1 MLREPRPHQVKA
13 LDGIRSA
20 LVSGS
25 RRMMLDL
32 PTGAGKTVVAA
43 HIVAG
48 ARAKGNR
55 LVFCVPSLSLI
66 GQTFDRFQENG
77 IDAGDMGIIQAD
89 HPWTRPHAPVQIASA
104 QTLARRELPI
114 TDLVVIDECFA
125 AGTLILTPKGEI
137 PIESLKIG
145 DKIVSAT
152 GNDSVVATSVRR
164 AVVRRVRLSNG
175 RYFDITRNHRVFTDD
190 GWVPAWKLEVGSRL
204 YGEKD
209 LRVLWSSVRSQRY
222 ADAHP
227 SGSRVERDAFLLDIL
242 RKEIQQPDAQRVGS
256 GEDVED
262 IASDRSRSKNP
273 WREWSRHDGAAEAY
287 PGNTRDRMGRGIG
300 DSDESSEKREALSDL
315 LPGGFGQPQNED
327 SDRIGR
333 TLAQREA
340 KASGREERRVSGW
353 AWVESVEAVERECD
367 VYNLHVARHPSY
379 FASGI
384 LVHNCHVRMKVYERW
399 MQAKPELPFIG
410 LSATPWATGLG
421 KLYDT
426 LIKPVSLADLIEQGY
441 LSPFR
446 AYAPS
451 HPDLSGVKIS
461 HGDYQEDELGEAMSK
476 PTLVADVV
484 ATWLEKGRGRPTLCF
499 AVNRNHAAKLAYE
512 FNKAGV
518 RVAYVD
524 AFTTRDEREE
534 IGRKFAA
541 LEIEVVVNIGVLTTG
556 IDWDVRCLILARPT
570 KSEMLYVQIVGRAL
584 RTAAG
589 KDYALILDHS
599 DTMLSL
605 GLPTEI
611 HHERLSMGKAD
622 DAKAKAEKDKK
633 PSTPKVCKA
642 CSCLLAPRQRE
653 CGECGMPQFGATG
666 VIETAGELVELGAGK
681 GRGEKPKPI
690 TERLAAMG
698 KREIYG
704 MLKTMERR
712 AGWKHGV
719 IEHRFRDIFGVWA
732 RGLRDAP
739 AIEPCF
745 ELQSW
750 IRSRN
755 IAWAKS
761 KGRVT

>member
-20 LVSGS
+20 IVSGS

-43 HIVAG
+43 HIVSG

-66 GQTFDRFQENG
+66 GQTFSRFQENG
-77 IDAGDMGIIQAD
+77 IDPADMGIIQAD
-89 HPWTRPHAPVQIASA
+89 HPWTRPSAPVQIASA
-104 QTLARRELPI
+104 QTLARRERPI
-114 TDLVVIDECFA
+114 TDLVVIDEA
-125 AGTLILTPKGEI
+125 
-137 PIESLKIG
+137 
-145 DKIVSAT
+145 
-152 GNDSVVATSVRR
+152 
-164 AVVRRVRLSNG
+164 
-175 RYFDITRNHRVFTDD
+175 
-190 GWVPAWKLEVGSRL
+190 
-204 YGEKD
+204 
-209 LRVLWSSVRSQRY
+209 
-222 ADAHP
+222 
-227 SGSRVERDAFLLDIL
+227 
-242 RKEIQQPDAQRVGS
+242 
-256 GEDVED
+256 
-262 IASDRSRSKNP
+262 
-273 WREWSRHDGAAEAY
+273 
-287 PGNTRDRMGRGIG
+287 
-300 DSDESSEKREALSDL
+300 
-315 LPGGFGQPQNED
+315 
-327 SDRIGR
+327 
-333 TLAQREA
+333 
-340 KASGREERRVSGW
+340 
-353 AWVESVEAVERECD
+353 
-367 VYNLHVARHPSY
+367 
-379 FASGI
+379 
-384 LVHNCHVRMKVYERW
+384 HVRHKIYETW
-399 MQAKPELPFIG
+399 MAEKPELPFIG

-426 LIKPVSLADLIEQGY
+426 LIKPVTLADLIEQGY

-484 ATWLEKGRGRPTLCF
+484 STWLEKGRGRPTLCF

-524 AFTTRDEREE
+524 AFTTREEREE
-534 IGRKFAA
+534 IGRRFAA

-556 IDWDVRCLILARPT
+556 VDWDVRCLILARPT

-584 RTAAG
+584 RTAEG
-589 KDYALILDHS
+589 KDHALILDHS

-611 HHERLSMGKAD
+611 HHDRLSMGKAA

-633 PSTPKVCKA
+633 PSTPKICKA

-666 VIETAGELVELGAGK
+666 VIETAGELVELGAGHV
-681 GRGEKPKPI
+681 RGEKPKPVI
-690 TERLAAMG
+690 ERLQAMG

-704 MLKTMERR
+704 MLKTMERKG
-712 AGWKHGV
+712 GWKYGV
-719 IEHRFRDIFGVWA
+719 MEYRFKDIFGSFA
-732 RGLRDAP
+732 RGLKDAP

-755 IAWAKS
+755 IAFAKS
-761 KGRVT
+761 KGRASNG